1 MSKGVFKMSLW
12 NVFRMEM
19 FKNLHDRTNIF
30 VIIVLM
36 CVNII
41 GGLVVSDLV
50 INNTWMWSVNMSAFQ
65 EAVLLVLVFSVIA
78 SAAFMFIYPY
88 QLSRVDYKNNVMSLM
103 IASGVS
109 RVQYYFV
116 KIGATLIF
124 SFASF
129 LLVVFIPLVIATR
142 GVALTGL
149 TLLDIEFDLSFGLFL
164 IAWLSMFFMLM
175 TAVII
180 VKGKWVAIF
189 VYFGLSIATSIVFNI
204 LQGILGIDWWDRA
217 AMNTF
222 SIFQYLSTIVV
233 FAVIGILVLRKQDL

>member
-1 MSKGVFKMSLW
+1 MSLW